1 MVYGILLPTS
11 IFFHAPAEDSNKNR
25 RSSGADAAQVVYSVQ
40 APFTFVAKTSNKAG
54 DKAWTSWIIMV
65 YISPMYS
72 SL

>member
-54 DKAWTSWIIMV
+54 DKA
-65 YISPMYS
+65 
-72 SL
+72 